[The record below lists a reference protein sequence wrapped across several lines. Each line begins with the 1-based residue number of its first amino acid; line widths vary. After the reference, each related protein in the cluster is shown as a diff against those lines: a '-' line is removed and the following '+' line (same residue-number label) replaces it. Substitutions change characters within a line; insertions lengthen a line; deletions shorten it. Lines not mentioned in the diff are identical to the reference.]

1 MAKAGRSHVKY
12 SPAMLQNDCQST
24 PSEGGGFPRI
34 LFLDMEGTLLLKA
47 HHLDDGRVAPSAWT
61 LLAERMGSECL
72 AAEEETK
79 RLWLDNRYAGYL
91 DWMAHTVEV
100 HRRFG
105 LRRELFDEV
114 LSSVP
119 TVPGAERAFETLRS
133 WGTVTALVSGGFKAH
148 ADRLQRQL
156 GIRHTYAACEYFFDD
171 DGLMTHPNLLPAD
184 EEGKVD
190 FMRLLCREYSFDP
203 ADCAFVGDGKNDVHL
218 AQAVGFSVAFNA
230 QSELVQVASVSVEQG
245 RGLEDFSAVVDELSK
260 ERERRKKEG
269 DLGRR

>member
-1 MAKAGRSHVKY
+1 
-12 SPAMLQNDCQST
+12 MLPNDCQLT
-24 PSEGGGFPRI
+24 PCDGGFPKI
-34 LFLDMEGTLLLKA
+34 VFLDMEGTLLLKA

-91 DWMAHTVEV
+91 DWMAHTVAV

-105 LRRELFDEV
+105 LRRELFEEV

-119 TVPGAERAFETLRS
+119 TVPGAERAFETLHS

-190 FMRLLCREYSFDP
+190 FMRLLCREYSFNP
-203 ADCAFVGDGKNDVHL
+203 TDCAFVGDGKNDVHL
-218 AQAVGFSVAFNA
+218 ARAVGFSVAFNA
-230 QSELVQVASVSVEQG
+230 QPELVQVASVSIEQG
-245 RGLEDFSAVVDELSK
+245 RGMEDFSAVVDELSK
-260 ERERRKKEG
+260 ERKRREKEG
-269 DLGRR
+269 DLGGI